1 MDFFMIQPVIEY
13 LFKKGNLRLQIKYI
27 YIYIYIY
34 ILAIAHVT
42 VAVILVTINLQFVC
56 FNLHA
61 NFAKRVM

>member
-13 LFKKGNLRLQIKYI
+13 LFKKGNLRLQII

>member
-13 LFKKGNLRLQIKYI
+13 LFKKGNLRLQIK

>member
-13 LFKKGNLRLQIKYI
+13 LFKKGNLRLQIK
-27 YIYIYIY
+27 YIYIY